1 MATIANLNI
10 LLTLDDQVS
19 KGIDKSRTALLAWG
33 ESIRNTGSLL
43 TDNVTRP
50 VLDFISGSVNAASD
64 LAEATSAVEEVYGSA
79 ADVVIQRSN
88 EAAAAVGLS
97 RDEYL
102 STATVLGVY
111 GDTLGTSA
119 LETAKFSD
127 SLITAAADLGSF
139 YNANTPEVLGA
150 MQAALRGEF
159 DPLERFGIMMNMAAL
174 EQHALEEG
182 IWDGNGALTNQQ
194 RILAAHSFIMDRM
207 GSAAGDFART
217 SNGLAN
223 SQKILRA
230 QLRNV
235 AAQMGQVL
243 LPTMTKLVTM
253 LRELTTRFQ
262 GIPENWQRWIVYIA
276 LAAAAVGPLLVLLGT
291 LMTLLP
297 AIGAALAVLTGPIG
311 LVAAAIALLTAAYL
325 GNWWGFR
332 DAVDGVAGSVAGLV
346 AWLGSFETVRST
358 VSSAV
363 DAIVGLFDRITDA
376 VGKTGR
382 AILAGE
388 WRTALAGI
396 GDMLAAPAKAVGEF
410 IKGLTTPWESVNRVL
425 TLVGSQIT
433 GFGRLIQEVFQGD
446 VSGALDVLQRMVER
460 VPEIFVAAFNAI
472 PWSSIGAAIVTAIQ
486 ALPGLITNAATV
498 LHAKGGE
505 LLTGLID
512 GVGSAIPGLTALLSV
527 LWSVAQTAVGDLTS
541 TLLSKGKQLLGGL
554 WSGWNAVWTTFST
567 TLGNLGTT
575 VASAIGDVTGH
586 LLQKGKDLMGGVMT
600 GWSNRFATAKVSIG
614 LLGTAVAMAVG
625 DVASSLYQKGVD
637 LVQGLID
644 GLLSKLPGLQTA
656 ADIIARTVGAAVELI
671 NKISSPS
678 RLMMEYGGY
687 MTEGLAIGIRKGL
700 PEVQSAANAMSAA
713 ASIGVGVNGDSIGAA
728 GGGFNNYGI
737 YNAGD
742 RYWAPEQSMRS
753 RELSRNR
760 R

>member
-119 LETAKFSD
+119 LETAEFSD

-291 LMTLLP
+291 FMTLLP
-297 AIGAALAVLTGPIG
+297 VIGAALAVLTGPIG
-311 LVAAAIALLTAAYL
+311 LVVAAIALLTAAYI

-332 DAVDGVAGSVAGLV
+332 DAVDGVAGSVADLV
-346 AWLGSFETVRST
+346 TWLGSFETVRST

-363 DAIVGLFDRITDA
+363 DSIVGLFDRITDA

-382 AILAGE
+382 ALLAGD

-396 GDMLAAPAKAVGEF
+396 GDLLAAPAKAIGEF

-446 VSGALDVLQRMVER
+446 VSGALAVLQRMVER

-472 PWSSIGAAIVTAIQ
+472 PWSSIGSTIVTAIQ
-486 ALPGLITNAATV
+486 ALPGLITDAGT
-498 LHAKGGE
+498 LLYEKGSE
-505 LLTGLID
+505 LLTGLIN
-512 GVGSAIPGLTALLSV
+512 GVGSAIPGLTALLGV
-527 LWSVAQTAVGDLTS
+527 LWSVAQTAVGDLGQ
-541 TLLSKGKQLLGGL
+541 TLYEHGAALIGGLVGGAQDMYEGLKSSIGRVPGIAVEAVGELGGTLYNAGADLIGGFIGGIQSLIPSVKTVISNMINWIPDAVKSLLG
-554 WSGWNAVWTTFST
+554 
-567 TLGNLGTT
+567 
-575 VASAIGDVTGH
+575 
-586 LLQKGKDLMGGVMT
+586 
-600 GWSNRFATAKVSIG
+600 
-614 LLGTAVAMAVG
+614 
-625 DVASSLYQKGVD
+625 
-637 LVQGLID
+637 
-644 GLLSKLPGLQTA
+644 
-656 ADIIARTVGAAVELI
+656 I
-671 NKISSPS
+671 NSPS
-678 RLMMEYGGY
+678 RVFMEIGGY
-687 MTEGLAIGIRKGL
+687 LGEGLALGITQSIPGVERAIGSMAGAAMFDANN
-700 PEVQSAANAMSAA
+700 PAYSSAFSAATGLHVDRNDEHMGSM
-713 ASIGVGVNGDSIGAA
+713 
-728 GGGFNNYGI
+728 GGGFTNYGI
-737 YNAGD
+737 YQEAD

-753 RELSRNR
+753 RDLSRNR

>member
-311 LVAAAIALLTAAYL
+311 LVVAAIALLTAAYL

-332 DAVDGVAGSVAGLV
+332 DAVNGVADAIERLYEWFKKID
-346 AWLGSFETVRST
+346 AVRT
-358 VSSAV
+358 AVSSGIGS
-363 DAIVGLFDRITDA
+363 IVSAFDRMFDA
-376 VGKTGR
+376 VGKVGS
-382 AILAGE
+382 ALLEGD

-396 GDMLAAPAKAVGEF
+396 GDFLAVPAKHVGEF
-410 IKGLTTPWESVNRVL
+410 IKGIE
-425 TLVGSQIT
+425 T
-433 GFGRLIQEVFQGD
+433 GFEPIDRLLTDVGNMFTDFGRIVQELFQGD
-446 VSGALDVLQRMVER
+446 FSGAFNVFKRAIER
-460 VPEIFVAAFNAI
+460 LPEIVSQAFGLI
-472 PWSSIGAAIVTAIQ
+472 PWSEIGAAIVTAIQ
-486 ALPGLITNAATV
+486 GLPDLILNAGTI
-498 LHAKGGE
+498 LYEKGSE
-505 LLTGLID
+505 LLTGLIN
-512 GVGSAIPGLTALLSV
+512 GVGSAIPGLTALLGL
-527 LWSVAQTAVGDLTS
+527 LWSVAQTAVGDLTN

-554 WSGWNAVWTTFST
+554 WSGWNEVWTIFST
-567 TLGNLGTT
+567 AISGIGTA
-575 VASAIGDVTGH
+575 VASAVGDVASS

-600 GWSNRFATAKVSIG
+600 GWSERFITAKVSIG
-614 LLGTAVAMAVG
+614 LLGTAVALAVG

-656 ADIIARTVGAAVELI
+656 ADLIARTVGAAVELI

-713 ASIGVGVNGDSIGAA
+713 ASIGVGVNGDSIGSA

-753 RELSRNR
+753 RDLSRSR